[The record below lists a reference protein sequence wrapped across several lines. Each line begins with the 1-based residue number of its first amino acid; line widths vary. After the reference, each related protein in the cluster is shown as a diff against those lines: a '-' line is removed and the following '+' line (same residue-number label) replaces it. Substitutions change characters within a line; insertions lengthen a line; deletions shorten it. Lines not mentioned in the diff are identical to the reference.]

1 MLAVNNR
8 GIINSL
14 HSNYEC
20 CSFTHTH
27 THTHT
32 HTGIGSEPHTHTHTH
47 THTKESNQS
56 AKLPYLLHM
65 KMELQKLAHLFWTIR
80 VIEV

>member
-8 GIINSL
+8 GIINRSL

-20 CSFTHTH
+20 GSFKHTQTDTHKLRNAH
-27 THTHT
+27 TP
-32 HTGIGSEPHTHTHTH
+32 S
-47 THTKESNQS
+47 HTKESNQS
-56 AKLPYLLHM
+56 AKFPYLPRR
-65 KMELQKLAHLFWTIR
+65 KMELPKLAHLFWTIR

>member
-8 GIINSL
+8 GIINRSL
-14 HSNYEC
+14 HSNYE
-20 CSFTHTH
+20 SLPFLTHTH
-27 THTHT
+27 THAHKR
-32 HTGIGSEPHTHTHTH
+32 
-47 THTKESNQS
+47 TKESNQS